1 MRILLVED
9 EPKMSRFIEKGLRR
23 ERFAVDPAFDG
34 ETALYSM
41 LSTDYDL
48 VVLDLML
55 PGKLSGTDV
64 LKRIR
69 TKNQKVPILILT
81 ARDAVGEKVMHL
93 AAGAD
98 DYLTKPFELAELTIR
113 IRVLLRRG
121 QVNRSDLI
129 RVADLEIDR
138 VSRQV
143 RRNNEPV
150 VLTAKEYAL
159 LEFMMVNAGRVL
171 SRDLII
177 EHVWDQSFEG
187 LTNIV
192 DVYIRRLRSKVDD
205 PVDMR
210 LIHTAYSIGYCLSEK
225 RVQCILGPSEY
236 G

>member
-9 EPKMSRFIEKGLRR
+9 EPKLSRFILKGLQV
-23 ERFAVDPAFDG
+23 ERFAVDAAGDG

-48 VVLDLML
+48 VILDLML
-55 PGKLSGTDV
+55 PGDLNGTQV
-64 LKRIR
+64 LQRIR
-69 TKNQKVPILILT
+69 SKNQSVPILILT
-81 ARDAVGEKVMHL
+81 ARNAVGEKVMHL

-98 DYLTKPFELAELTIR
+98 DYLTKPFELAELAIR
-113 IRVLLRRG
+113 VRVLLRRG
-121 QVNRSDLI
+121 QVNRSDTI
-129 RVADLEIDR
+129 RIADLELNRI
-138 VSRQV
+138 SREV
-143 RRNNEPV
+143 KRNKEAV

-192 DVYIRRLRSKVDD
+192 DVYIRRLRSKIDE
-205 PVDMR
+205 PFASR
-210 LIHTAYSIGYCLSEK
+210 LIHTAYCIGYCLSEK
-225 RVQCILGPSEY
+225 KVQ
-236 G
+236 